1 MTNLVIVLVVEIA
14 TGSAVAERP
23 RDTSRD
29 AAHVSSFAVDRM
41 ALCDTNPVGYNRV
54 LQFRSFRSHTGP
66 RRTNG

>member
-23 RDTSRD
+23 RDTSR
-29 AAHVSSFAVDRM
+29 AVDRM
-41 ALCDTNPVGYNRV
+41 ALRDTNPVRYNRV